1 MRATVQELLT
11 GRDNN
16 FNLVRFIA
24 ALAVVYDHS
33 FMIPH
38 GKSVPWLLPNVMSGD
53 FGWYAVNVFF
63 VLSGFLVMKSWLS
76 RQDII
81 SFAVARS
88 MRLFPAL
95 SFNAFLVAF
104 VVGPIVCLCLLT
116 DYLFDA
122 RTWLYVP
129 MTASL
134 ISPSQVLPFVFDTMP
149 VKAVVNSPLW
159 TLRYEAFSYAILAGL
174 GVLGMFATRK
184 RALAT
189 IAVFFSAY
197 LTITLLTDL
206 RDQSA
211 FLDSLVR
218 FWLCFFLGV
227 SAYLVRERLTLRAT
241 VATALLLGAILV
253 YGTPFY
259 ELMLQIALAYGV
271 FWVVLVP
278 DGAIRRFNELGDYS
292 YGVYIFAWPL
302 QQSAVLVAP
311 DLSPHQLFVLV
322 TPVIVLMAALSW
334 HWIEHPALAASR
346 AVTDWG
352 IRHQQRMLAGRSG
365 AHRGL

>member
-1 MRATVQELLT
+1 MRTTVQELLV

-16 FNLVRFIA
+16 FNLVRFVA

-38 GKSVPWLLPNVMSGD
+38 GRSVPWLLPNVMSGD

-88 MRLFPAL
+88 LRLFPAL
-95 SFNAFLVAF
+95 WFNAFLLAF
-104 VVGPIVCLCLLT
+104 VMGPIVCLCLLI
-116 DYLFDA
+116 DYFFDA

-159 TLRYEAFSYAILAGL
+159 TLRYEALSYATLAGL
-174 GVLGMFATRK
+174 GLLGMFATRT

-189 IAVFFSAY
+189 ILVFFSAY

-211 FLDSLVR
+211 FLDSLMR

-227 SAYLVRERLTLRAT
+227 SAYLLRERLTLRAT
-241 VATALLLGAILV
+241 AAITFLLGAILA

-259 ELMLQIALAYGV
+259 ELILQIALAYGV
-271 FWVVLVP
+271 FWVALVP
-278 DGAIRRFNELGDYS
+278 GGAIRHFNKLGDYS

-302 QQSAVLVAP
+302 QQTAVLAAP

-322 TPVIVLMAALSW
+322 APVIVLAAAFSW
-334 HWIEHPALAASR
+334 HWIERPALDASR
-346 AVTDWG
+346 AVTDWAD
-352 IRHQQRMLAGRSG
+352 RRQRRLQESF
-365 AHRGL
+365 LS